1 MTAKC
6 HKLAEEIPVELKV
19 ELGRK
24 TIKVKDLMEMKEGSF
39 LELEK
44 EEGELLDIFVNG
56 RFFGRGEA
64 VVVDGKYGIRL
75 VEIVEDGD

>member
-24 TIKVKDLMEMKEGSF
+24 TIKVKDLM
-39 LELEK
+39 
-44 EEGELLDIFVNG
+44 
-56 RFFGRGEA
+56 
-64 VVVDGKYGIRL
+64 
-75 VEIVEDGD
+75 